1 MAKPA
6 RIDPLD
12 FETAVL
18 ARLDRME
25 RLLLDQAKR
34 KRAAARSGGKRAQT
48 VAERAAAGVRYRPTE
63 IQMAAMRRKLR
74 AG

>member
-6 RIDPLD
+6 HTEE
-12 FETAVL
+12 FEAAVL

-25 RLLLDQAKR
+25 RLLLDSAKR
-34 KRAAARSGGKRAQT
+34 RRREARAGGKRAKT
-48 VAERAAAGVRYRPTE
+48 VAERVAAGVRYRPTE
-63 IQMAAMRRKLR
+63 LQMAAMRRKLR